1 MILVDF
7 VAKSGES
14 LSGLIDY
21 QRREKDGGRGTDD
34 AGHQFSILLAS
45 HWEKLLLGAIVE
57 QSKSHLFCG
66 QRRRRRFAKRIFFSR
81 RDPIVTANFT
91 ASGVGLKNLRL
102 CMRKRPLIKT
112 EDCAFSL
119 LSLLHFKPT
128 TDSNTHSWFQT
139 WGYTRHEKRG
149 RKTHNFRRILGR
161 PQLLSHVSSS
171 PLFGALLERNVL
183 LRFSSASFSFA
194 HRLPPLSTCLHF
206 LVISTKPGRRMRNK
220 RKFLKQHSAP
230 SQIGLPTFSPTSATT
245 FHKLHRR
252 LFPGKSNIFLLF
264 DKKISPS

>member
-21 QRREKDGGRGTDD
+21 QRREKDGGRRDG

-45 HWEKLLLGAIVE
+45 HWEKLLLGAIVG

-66 QRRRRRFAKRIFFSR
+66 QRRRFAKRIFFSR

-91 ASGVGLKNLRL
+91 ASGLKNLRL

-119 LSLLHFKPT
+119 LSLLHFKPIHIPGFRPGAMYGTKKGGGKHT
-128 TDSNTHSWFQT
+128 TSVEF
-139 WGYTRHEKRG
+139 WGASTTFSRFFFSLFRG
-149 RKTHNFRRILGR
+149 VIGKECAPSSF
-161 PQLLSHVSSS
+161 LLLLLLHTPASSS
-171 PLFGALLERNVL
+171 F
-183 LRFSSASFSFA
+183 
-194 HRLPPLSTCLHF
+194 HLPPF
-206 LVISTKPGRRMRNK
+206 LGDINETGEKNE
-220 RKFLKQHSAP
+220 KQKEIPETA
-230 SQIGLPTFSPTSATT
+230 
-245 FHKLHRR
+245 
-252 LFPGKSNIFLLF
+252 
-264 DKKISPS
+264 